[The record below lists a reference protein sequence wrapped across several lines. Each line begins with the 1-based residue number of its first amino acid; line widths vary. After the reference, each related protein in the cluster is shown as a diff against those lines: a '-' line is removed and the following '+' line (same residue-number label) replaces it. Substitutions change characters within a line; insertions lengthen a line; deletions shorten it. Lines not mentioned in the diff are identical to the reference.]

1 MKLFFDSSVIVEID
15 RGNKEVRK
23 LMKRLV
29 REEHEIL
36 ISSVTVAEIMTGA
49 YRKGKVKETRKVLG
63 QFQWIEMNGKVADRA
78 GEMMAQLYE
87 DGKPIEFQDVAIAA
101 SAEEENSKALITSNT
116 EHFKHIETDVEVQM
130 PEKLQKEV

>member
-15 RGNKEVRK
+15 RGNDEARK

-29 REEHEIL
+29 RDEHELL

-49 YRKGKVKETRKVLG
+49 YRKGKTKEARKVLG

-78 GEMMAQLYE
+78 GEMMAQLYG

-101 SAEEENSKALITSNT
+101 SAEQENSESLITTNT
-116 EHFKHIETDVEVQM
+116 EHFKHIETDVEIKT
-130 PEKLQKEV
+130 PEELQKEG